1 MISFELL
8 VHVFNYCG
16 PITMVIGL
24 SHLLDHLGRIHDVEL
39 LKGTREVCRDLVF
52 VWIKIKN

>member
-24 SHLLDHLGRIHDVEL
+24 SHLLDHLGRIRDDEL
-39 LKGTREVCRDLVF
+39 LKGTREVCRD
-52 VWIKIKN
+52 